1 MKSLKH
7 IRTMADLEL
16 LLVTGGS
23 SLDIAIN
30 LKKSRL
36 LRGLTQKELAD
47 SVLLSTTAI
56 SHYENGSR
64 IPDIDTILQ
73 LSSCLQIDIK
83 DLVTCNSRFE

>member
-30 LKKSRL
+30 LKK
-36 LRGLTQKELAD
+36 AD
-47 SVLLSTTAI
+47 SCV
-56 SHYENGSR
+56 
-64 IPDIDTILQ
+64 D
-73 LSSCLQIDIK
+73 
-83 DLVTCNSRFE
+83 